1 MSAPL
6 NDVILGLQLL
16 LLLAVGNTAPLLAKR
31 LLGPRWAW
39 PLDGGGSFVDGHPLL
54 GPSKTWRGVL
64 AALLLCSLI
73 APVLGIVASAGAL
86 LALGAMAGDAL
97 SSFIKRRL
105 GIPSSGK
112 AYALDQIP
120 EALVPL
126 LLVQRLMPVSP
137 LVVLAVTFLFLVL
150 EPPLARIS
158 HRIGFRDQPY

>member
-1 MSAPL
+1 M
-6 NDVILGLQLL
+6 DKFILGLQLL
-16 LLLAVGNTAPLLAKR
+16 LLLATANTAPLMAKR
-31 LLGPRWAW
+31 LLGQRWAW
-39 PLDGGGSFVDGHPLL
+39 PLDGGRSFLDGRPLL
-54 GPSKTWRGVL
+54 GPSKTWRGIL

-73 APVLGIVASAGAL
+73 APVFGLAASAGAL

-120 EALVPL
+120 EALLPL
-126 LLVQRLMPVSP
+126 LLVQLLMSVPPV
-137 LVVLAVTFLFLVL
+137 VVVTVTFLFLVL